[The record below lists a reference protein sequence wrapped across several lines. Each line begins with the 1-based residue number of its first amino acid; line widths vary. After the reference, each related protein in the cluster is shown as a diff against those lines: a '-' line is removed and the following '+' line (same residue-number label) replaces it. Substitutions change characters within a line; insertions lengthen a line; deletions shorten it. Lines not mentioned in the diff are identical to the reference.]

1 MAQTE
6 EQIISA
12 ALALPVQTRAKL
24 AESLLES
31 LLPPEQKEIDAAWA
45 QEAERRIR
53 EYESGQVKSIPA
65 DEVLKPRVPP
75 TRP

>member
-1 MAQTE
+1 MAHTE
-6 EQIISA
+6 DQIISA
-12 ALALPVQTRAKL
+12 ALALPVESRAKL
-24 AESLLES
+24 AESLLNS

-53 EYESGQVKSIPA
+53 EYESGQIKTIPA
-65 DEVLKPRVPP
+65 DEILKPRDPR